1 MEIAISIA
9 ALIVGCII
17 GWLAQKSRQQA
28 LITKNEMLTKQADE
42 TKDEAQ
48 RQLAAVKEEAERRLE
63 SAKAEAQQNMNNAK
77 AEAQQQLDIAK
88 REASERL
95 EATKAEAQQQLE
107 ATKKEASEQLAK
119 TKAEA
124 QQQLEAT
131 KKEASE
137 QLAKTKAEAQ
147 QQLETLKK
155 EASEQLARTKAE
167 AQQQLEATKKEASEQ
182 LARTKAE
189 AQQQLEAVKKE
200 ASEQLE
206 ATKKEASDLLAKTKA
221 EAEAQQQKAL
231 AEKDAAWNDIMK
243 GQEQRFN
250 ETMARMSEQMKN
262 ATADMLKDR
271 QKEFADSS
279 NQQLGQIVNPLRET
293 IDKMKQTMADTTLKQ
308 TEMSSVLK
316 DNIERSMQQAMA
328 AKKSAEELANALKHG
343 SKVQGDWGEAVL
355 DELLTSQGL
364 VRGIHYDTQAVI
376 RDAQGN
382 TVHTDDGA
390 TLRPDVILHL
400 DQRREV
406 IIDSKVS
413 LTAFLDYANA
423 DNEADRQRFLKTHI
437 DSLQKHVKELSTKD
451 YSAYVQPPKV
461 RMDYVIMFVPHTG
474 ALWTALNA
482 QPDLWRKAMEQN
494 VFIADEQT
502 LFAALRIISLTWTQI
517 RQAENHEQ
525 VYRLANEMLDRVG
538 QFMKKYTA
546 IGKALK
552 TATTAY
558 DDAERKLQP
567 SGQSILQTCAKLQKL
582 GAKQSDKNPLP
593 QLIDID
599 EVAALTPPAED
610 KDDN

>member
-28 LITKNEMLTKQADE
+28 LITQNEMLTKQADE

-95 EATKAEAQQQLE
+95 EATK
-107 ATKKEASEQLAK
+107 
-119 TKAEA
+119 
-124 QQQLEAT
+124 
-131 KKEASE
+131 KEASE

-155 EASEQLARTKAE
+155 EASEQL
-167 AQQQLEATKKEASEQ
+167 EATKKEASEQ
-182 LARTKAE
+182 LAKTKAE
-189 AQQQLEAVKKE
+189 AQQQLETLKKE

-364 VRGIHYDTQAVI
+364 VRGIHYDTQTVI

-599 EVAALTPPAED
+599 EVAALVPPAD
-610 KDDN
+610 DQDDN

>member
-124 QQQLEAT
+124 QQQLE
-131 KKEASE
+131 
-137 QLAKTKAEAQ
+137 
-147 QQLETLKK
+147 TL
-155 EASEQLARTKAE
+155 
-167 AQQQLEATKKEASEQ
+167 
-182 LARTKAE
+182 
-189 AQQQLEAVKKE
+189 KKE

-552 TATTAY
+552 SATTAY

-599 EVAALTPPAED
+599 EVAALAPPAD
-610 KDDN
+610 DQDDN

>member
-1 MEIAISIA
+1 MEIAIGIA

-119 TKAEA
+119 
-124 QQQLEAT
+124 
-131 KKEASE
+131 
-137 QLAKTKAEAQ
+137 
-147 QQLETLKK
+147 
-155 EASEQLARTKAE
+155 
-167 AQQQLEATKKEASEQ
+167 
-182 LARTKAE
+182 TKAE

-316 DNIERSMQQAMA
+316 DNIERSIQQAMA

-538 QFMKKYTA
+538 QFMKKFTA
-546 IGKALK
+546 IDRALK
-552 TATTAY
+552 SATAAY
-558 DDAERKLQP
+558 DDANRKLQP

-599 EVAALTPPAED
+599 DIAVIAPPAED
-610 KDDN
+610 NEEGKI

>member
-1 MEIAISIA
+1 MEIAISIV
-9 ALIVGCII
+9 ALIVGSII

-77 AEAQQQLDIAK
+77 AEAQQRLDIAK

-119 TKAEA
+119 
-124 QQQLEAT
+124 
-131 KKEASE
+131 
-137 QLAKTKAEAQ
+137 
-147 QQLETLKK
+147 
-155 EASEQLARTKAE
+155 
-167 AQQQLEATKKEASEQ
+167 
-182 LARTKAE
+182 TKAE

-538 QFMKKYTA
+538 QFMKKFTA
-546 IGKALK
+546 IDRALK
-552 TATTAY
+552 SATAAY
-558 DDAERKLQP
+558 DDANRKLQP

-599 EVAALTPPAED
+599 EVAALAPPAED
-610 KDDN
+610 QDDN

>member
-28 LITKNEMLTKQADE
+28 LITKNEMLTKQADD

-63 SAKAEAQQNMNNAK
+63 SAKTEAQQNMNNAK

-107 ATKKEASEQLAK
+107 ALKKEASEQLETTKKEASEQLAK
-119 TKAEA
+119 
-124 QQQLEAT
+124 
-131 KKEASE
+131 
-137 QLAKTKAEAQ
+137 
-147 QQLETLKK
+147 
-155 EASEQLARTKAE
+155 
-167 AQQQLEATKKEASEQ
+167 
-182 LARTKAE
+182 TKAE

-552 TATTAY
+552 SATTAY

-599 EVAALTPPAED
+599 EVAALAPPAED
-610 KDDN
+610 QDDN

>member
-124 QQQLEAT
+124 QQQLE
-131 KKEASE
+131 
-137 QLAKTKAEAQ
+137 
-147 QQLETLKK
+147 TLKK
-155 EASEQLARTKAE
+155 EASEQLAK
-167 AQQQLEATKKEASEQ
+167 
-182 LARTKAE
+182 TKAE

-364 VRGIHYDTQAVI
+364 VRGIHYDTQTVI

-599 EVAALTPPAED
+599 EVAALAPPAD
-610 KDDN
+610 DQDDN

>member
-42 TKDEAQ
+42 IKDEAQ
-48 RQLAAVKEEAERRLE
+48 RQLAAVKEETERRLE

-95 EATKAEAQQQLE
+95 ETTKAEAQQQLE

-137 QLAKTKAEAQ
+137 QLTKTKAEAQ
-147 QQLETLKK
+147 QQLEALKN
-155 EASEQLARTKAE
+155 
-167 AQQQLEATKKEASEQ
+167 
-182 LARTKAE
+182 
-189 AQQQLEAVKKE
+189 E

-599 EVAALTPPAED
+599 EVAALAPPAED
-610 KDDN
+610 QDDN

>member
-1 MEIAISIA
+1 MEIAINIV

-48 RQLAAVKEEAERRLE
+48 RQLAVVKEEAELRLE
-63 SAKAEAQQNMNNAK
+63 STKAEAQQNMNNAK

-107 ATKKEASEQLAK
+107 TLKKEASE
-119 TKAEA
+119 
-124 QQQLEAT
+124 QLEAT

-137 QLAKTKAEAQ
+137 QLAK
-147 QQLETLKK
+147 
-155 EASEQLARTKAE
+155 
-167 AQQQLEATKKEASEQ
+167 
-182 LARTKAE
+182 TKAE

-206 ATKKEASDLLAKTKA
+206 ATKKEAGDLLAKTKA

-599 EVAALTPPAED
+599 EVAALAPPAED
-610 KDDN
+610 QDDN

>member
-95 EATKAEAQQQLE
+95 EATK
-107 ATKKEASEQLAK
+107 
-119 TKAEA
+119 
-124 QQQLEAT
+124 
-131 KKEASE
+131 KEASE

-155 EASEQLARTKAE
+155 EASEQL
-167 AQQQLEATKKEASEQ
+167 EATKKEASEQ
-182 LARTKAE
+182 LAKTKAE

-364 VRGIHYDTQAVI
+364 VRGIHYDTQTVI

-538 QFMKKYTA
+538 QFMKKFTA
-546 IGKALK
+546 IDRALK
-552 TATTAY
+552 SATAAY
-558 DDAERKLQP
+558 DDANRKLQP

-599 EVAALTPPAED
+599 DIAVIAPPAED
-610 KDDN
+610 NEEGKI

>member
-107 ATKKEASEQLAK
+107 AL
-119 TKAEA
+119 
-124 QQQLEAT
+124 
-131 KKEASE
+131 
-137 QLAKTKAEAQ
+137 
-147 QQLETLKK
+147 
-155 EASEQLARTKAE
+155 
-167 AQQQLEATKKEASEQ
+167 
-182 LARTKAE
+182 
-189 AQQQLEAVKKE
+189 KKE

-206 ATKKEASDLLAKTKA
+206 ATKKEASEQLEAVKKEASEQLESTKKEAGDLLAKTKA

-552 TATTAY
+552 SATTAY

-599 EVAALTPPAED
+599 EVAALAPPAED
-610 KDDN
+610 QDDN

>member
-107 ATKKEASEQLAK
+107 ATKKEASEL
-119 TKAEA
+119 
-124 QQQLEAT
+124 LEAT

-137 QLAKTKAEAQ
+137 L
-147 QQLETLKK
+147 
-155 EASEQLARTKAE
+155 
-167 AQQQLEATKKEASEQ
+167 

-343 SKVQGDWGEAVL
+343 NKVQGDWGEAVL

-364 VRGIHYDTQAVI
+364 VRGIHYDTQTVI

-599 EVAALTPPAED
+599 EVAALAPPAD
-610 KDDN
+610 DQDDN

>member
-95 EATKAEAQQQLE
+95 EATKKEAQQQLE

-124 QQQLEAT
+124 QQQLEA
-131 KKEASE
+131 
-137 QLAKTKAEAQ
+137 
-147 QQLETLKK
+147 
-155 EASEQLARTKAE
+155 
-167 AQQQLEATKKEASEQ
+167 
-182 LARTKAE
+182 
-189 AQQQLEAVKKE
+189 VKKE

-206 ATKKEASDLLAKTKA
+206 ATKKEAGDLLAKTKA

-250 ETMARMSEQMKN
+250 ETMTRMSEQMKN

-364 VRGIHYDTQAVI
+364 VRGIHYDTQTVI

-599 EVAALTPPAED
+599 EVAALAPPAD
-610 KDDN
+610 DQDDN

>member
-28 LITKNEMLTKQADE
+28 LITKNEMLTKQADD

-63 SAKAEAQQNMNNAK
+63 SAKTEAQQNMNNAK
-77 AEAQQQLDIAK
+77 AEAQQRLDIAK

-131 KKEASE
+131 
-137 QLAKTKAEAQ
+137 
-147 QQLETLKK
+147 
-155 EASEQLARTKAE
+155 
-167 AQQQLEATKKEASEQ
+167 
-182 LARTKAE
+182 
-189 AQQQLEAVKKE
+189 KKE

-328 AKKSAEELANALKHG
+328 AKKSAEELANALKHD

-599 EVAALTPPAED
+599 EVAALAPPAD
-610 KDDN
+610 DQDDN

>member
-124 QQQLEAT
+124 QQQLE
-131 KKEASE
+131 
-137 QLAKTKAEAQ
+137 
-147 QQLETLKK
+147 TL
-155 EASEQLARTKAE
+155 
-167 AQQQLEATKKEASEQ
+167 
-182 LARTKAE
+182 
-189 AQQQLEAVKKE
+189 KKE

-364 VRGIHYDTQAVI
+364 VRGIHYDTQTVI

-599 EVAALTPPAED
+599 EVAALVQPADD